1 MGIKWHIFIWIA
13 ISSYQLSAYMPIY
26 VIVIPAFS
34 LSIYHL
40 TQFLVLNTIEGIDI
54 PMIFFLC

>member
-1 MGIKWHIFIWIA
+1 
-13 ISSYQLSAYMPIY
+13 MPIY